1 MELYL
6 FENEIIREVEDE
18 LTHCFAYN
26 DSDISADLCAVNLKP
41 LIDAGIDVSNNALRY
56 DFETKEW
63 KERPINRLLFVRTI
77 PEFKQYAKSFA
88 DSCATLQIEEKHVQA
103 LIFMAAIFTRTIHHL
118 IDDTDVFDMEQT
130 QYIYNTS
137 IRPNLLKLYIAL
149 KQNKGKTATIRFGE
163 GKPVTVDDKGFP
175 WFHQMMERYLDK
187 FLAVDN
193 VKEAQE
199 ELEVLYPT
207 LMGKRVKSD
216 QLYLNFIMAST
227 YTYISRNIIPSMENK
242 ITIEQCKFLSE
253 FLIEFKF
260 MPPKSKN
267 SNLNNLQS
275 TIKSLVIDSKA
286 HIIEQFR
293 RNKRMKGCPRP
304 DAYDIFWDESWT

>member
-6 FENEIIREVEDE
+6 FENEIIREVKEE
-18 LTHCFAYN
+18 LKHCFAYN
-26 DSDISADLCAVNLKP
+26 DGDISADLCGLNLKHF
-41 LIDAGIDVSNNALRY
+41 IDAGIDVNNNAMRF

-63 KERPINRLLFVRTI
+63 QEAPIAPLLFVRTI
-77 PEFKQYAKSFA
+77 PEFKQYVKSFA
-88 DSCATLQIEEKHVQA
+88 NNNATQQIDKKQVHA
-103 LIFMAAIFTRTIHHL
+103 LTFMAAIFTRTIHHL

-130 QYIYNTS
+130 QRIYSTT
-137 IRPNLLKLYIAL
+137 IRPNLLNLYIAL
-149 KQNKGKTATIRFGE
+149 KQNKGETATIRFGE
-163 GKPVTVDDKGFP
+163 GKPITVDDRGFP
-175 WFHQMMERYLDK
+175 WFHQMMEKYLNK
-187 FLAVDN
+187 FLAVES

-199 ELEVLYPT
+199 ELEILYPT

-227 YTYISRNIIPSMENK
+227 YTYISRNIIPSKENK

-260 MPPKSKN
+260 MPSKSKN
-267 SNLNNLQS
+267 CNLNNLQS
-275 TIKSLVIDSKA
+275 TIKSLVIDSKS

-293 RNKRMKGCPRP
+293 RNKYMKGCPRP
-304 DAYDIFWDESWT
+304 NVYDIFWDESWA

>member
-6 FENEIIREVEDE
+6 FANEIICEVKDE
-18 LTHCFAYN
+18 LKHCFAYS
-26 DSDISADLCAVNLKP
+26 DSDISADLCALNLKP
-41 LIDAGIDVSNNALRY
+41 LIDAGIDVSNSTTY
-56 DFETKEW
+56 FDFETNDW
-63 KERPINRLLFVRTI
+63 KEKPVNPRLFVRTI

-88 DSCATLQIEEKHVQA
+88 NNDATQQIDIKQVHT
-103 LIFMAAIFTRTIHHL
+103 LTFMAAIFTRTIHHL

-130 QYIYNTS
+130 QRIYSTT

-149 KQNKGKTATIRFGE
+149 KQNKGETATIRFGE
-163 GKPVTVDDKGFP
+163 GKPITVDDKGFS
-175 WFHQMMERYLDK
+175 WFHQMMEKYLDK
-187 FLAVDN
+187 FLAVES

-199 ELEVLYPT
+199 ELEILYPT

-227 YTYISRNIIPSMENK
+227 YTYISRNIIPSKENK
-242 ITIEQCKFLSE
+242 ITIEQCKLLSE

-267 SNLNNLQS
+267 CNLNNLQS
-275 TIKSLVIDSKA
+275 TIKSLVIDSKS

-293 RNKRMKGCPRP
+293 RNKHMKGCPRP
-304 DAYDIFWDESWT
+304 DVYDIFWDESWT

>member
-1 MELYL
+1 MAFYL
-6 FENEIIREVEDE
+6 FVNEIISEVKDE
-18 LTHCFAYN
+18 LKLCFAYN
-26 DSDISADLCAVNLKP
+26 ESDISADLCGIDLKP
-41 LIDAGIDVSNNALRY
+41 LIDAGIDVSNNALHF

-63 KERPINRLLFVRTI
+63 KENPVPPILFIRTI
-77 PEFKQYAKSFA
+77 PEFKQYAESFF
-88 DSCATLQIEEKHVQA
+88 DSCATRQIEEKHAYA
-103 LIFMAAIFTRTIHHL
+103 LAFMAAIFTRTIHHL
-118 IDDTDVFDMEQT
+118 IDDTDIFDMEQS
-130 QYIYNTS
+130 QYTYSTS

-149 KQNKGKTATIRFGE
+149 KQNKGETATIRFGE

-187 FLAVDN
+187 FLAVDS

-199 ELEVLYPT
+199 ELEILYPT

-253 FLIEFKF
+253 FLNEFKF

-267 SNLNNLQS
+267 DNLNNLQS
-275 TIKSLVIDSKA
+275 TIKSLVIDSKS

-293 RNKRMKGCPRP
+293 RNKHMKGCPRP
-304 DAYDIFWDESWT
+304 NAYDIFWDESWT